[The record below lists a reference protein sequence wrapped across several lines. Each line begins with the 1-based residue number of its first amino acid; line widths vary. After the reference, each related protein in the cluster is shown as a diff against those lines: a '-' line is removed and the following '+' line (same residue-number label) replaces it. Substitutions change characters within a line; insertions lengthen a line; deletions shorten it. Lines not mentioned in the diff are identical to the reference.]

1 MLRVVK
7 SSGPLALLRR
17 NEWVWVRIGH
27 ISKHFAWHLSY
38 EAQSCI
44 CAKMRLQ
51 QTQNF
56 QLLLLRNSEMLVRK
70 DPSLLKSTKRTSIT
84 VDDWRAVRW

>member
-17 NEWVWVRIGH
+17 NEWVWVRTVH

-38 EAQSCI
+38 ECQSCI
-44 CAKMRLQ
+44 CAKMRCAQITKLPASPEE
-51 QTQNF
+51 TRKCWF
-56 QLLLLRNSEMLVRK
+56 ERTEPSEIDETHFDNGR
-70 DPSLLKSTKRTSIT
+70 
-84 VDDWRAVRW
+84 